1 MFIKLYLLSLF
12 YYSNSCKI
20 EYYIVYLQVDSELGG
35 MVFNIS
41 CEVVRPMPD
50 AILFYVLLK
59 INSPLLVFLTY
70 TFTSF
75 MYTKLFLS

>member
-1 MFIKLYLLSLF
+1 M
-12 YYSNSCKI
+12 
-20 EYYIVYLQVDSELGG
+20 DSELGG